1 MFKLN
6 KSLAAI
12 AVTAALGMSSAAFAS
27 NTDGVL
33 KGVVV
38 DGNSTV
44 VSGATVTIKNA
55 STGFTRTV
63 VADADGSY
71 RFPALPIGNYTITTK
86 KAGYDAETVENI
98 SVRIGETSVKNTMF
112 ATGVERIAVTGRVI
126 SMVDVSSSESA
137 LNIDSVELERVP
149 VPRDVTSV
157 ALLAPGTTRGDSRF
171 GGASF
176 GGASVAENS
185 TYINGLNV
193 TNFRNGLGFSNVPY
207 EFYDQFQVKT
217 GGYSAEFGRST
228 GGVINAVVKSGTNE
242 FKAGGSVYFQPEGLR
257 ENSPSVLAND
267 GTYMSYRDDNSRSSL
282 NANIWASGAII
293 EDTLFYYAIYNPKD
307 IESETNSYKT
317 GGSRFESQADDAFWG
332 AKIDWNISDNHRLE
346 FLAFSDESTYA
357 SDAYKQQGETEVYNS
372 TAFENSGGDNWSVKY
387 IGYLT
392 DDLTMSVLYGENSYD
407 VTNSSTT
414 GATCELILD
423 YRHYDGQDGDVPIE
437 NLYTG
442 CATTANYNI
451 EIGDDTREAFRV
463 DFEWLLGD
471 DHTLRFGM
479 DNETNSSY
487 SQQAYSG
494 PNGSYSL
501 IYKGSDIV
509 GTPAGEDAIMIR
521 TRTVEG
527 TFETE
532 ASAFYIEDTWL
543 ISDTLTAKIGLRNEV
558 FDNKNGS
565 GNTFVKIDDM
575 IAPRLGLSWDI
586 NGDGESKVFA
596 NWGRYYLP
604 VANNTNIR
612 LSGNEADVRNY
623 YVLDGLTEQSFNGN
637 TYWNAE
643 FGSPFRTQ
651 VNADGSE
658 PDTRSIVDADLDPMF
673 QDEFILGYEAMI
685 NDDWSYGVKYTN
697 RVMDGAIDDMIIDHA
712 YDCGVDET
720 GGVYHPGQ
728 YVLGN
733 PGEEMTVFGDTDC
746 SIGDNGKF
754 DYSVDG
760 YMTFSA
766 EDLVYAK
773 AERKY
778 DALDFS
784 VSKAWDGDWSLRATY
799 TWSRSRGNAEGLVKS
814 DNGQRDA
821 GLTTDWDFPELMDGA
836 EGYLPNDRRHNFKV
850 YGTVAITEELTA
862 GFNFNL
868 ESGRPQSAFGLGHP
882 NVGEVDYGSTYYLTT
897 NTGTKED
904 PVYEYSFVP
913 RGSMGRLPWQARLD
927 LNLMYKTQISGLDTT
942 FKVDVFNAL
951 NADAYTRVDEDAES
965 NFAVINDRTF
975 GRPLSFQ
982 TPRYVQFSASVRF

>member
-33 KGVVV
+33 KGIVV

-55 STGFTRTV
+55 DTGFTRTV
-63 VADADGSY
+63 VADVDGSY

-98 SVRIGETSVKNTMF
+98 RVRIGETSVKNTMF

-176 GGASVAENS
+176 GGSSVAENS

-257 ENSPSVLAND
+257 ETSPSVLAND
-267 GTYMSYRDDNSRSSL
+267 GKYITYRDDDTRSSV

-307 IESETNSYKT
+307 IQSETDRYKSE
-317 GGSRFESQADDAFWG
+317 GDRFEDSRDDAFWG
-332 AKIDWNISDNHRLE
+332 AKIDWNVSDNHRLE
-346 FLAFSDESTYA
+346 FLAFSDESTTE
-357 SDAYKQQGETEVYNS
+357 SDAYTKQGESEVYNS
-372 TAFENSGGDNWSVKY
+372 TAFDNTGGSNWSAKY

-392 DDLTMSVLYGENSYD
+392 DDLTVSVLYGENEQDRTS
-407 VTNSSTT
+407 SSTT

-423 YRHYDGQDGDVPIE
+423 YRFYDGARGDVPI
-437 NLYTG
+437 NQVNTG
-442 CATTANYNI
+442 CATTSNYFV
-451 EIGDDTREAFRV
+451 EEGKDTREAFRI

-494 PNGSYSL
+494 PNGAYWL
-501 IYKGSDIV
+501 VYNGDDIA
-509 GTPAGEDAIMIR
+509 GAPAGEDVIR
-521 TRTVEG
+521 DRVRTVEG

-532 ASAFYIEDTWL
+532 ATAFYIEDTWL
-543 ISDTLTAKIGLRNEV
+543 INDNLTAKIGLRNEV

-586 NGDGESKVFA
+586 NGDGESKVFV
-596 NWGRYYLP
+596 NWGRYFLP
-604 VANNTNIR
+604 VASNTNIR
-612 LSGNEADVRNY
+612 LSGNESDYRNY
-623 YVLDGLTEQSFNGN
+623 YVLEGWDQKDFNGN
-637 TYWNAE
+637 TYWSAVV
-643 FGSPFRTQ
+643 GSPFRTDEL
-651 VNADGSE
+651 ADGSE

-712 YDCGVDET
+712 YDCGAD
-720 GGVYHPGQ
+720 YHPNQ

-733 PGEEMTVFGDTDC
+733 PGEDMTVFGDSDC
-746 SIGDNGKF
+746 
-754 DYSVDG
+754 DG
-760 YMTFSA
+760 TPDAYMTFSA
-766 EDLVYAK
+766 EDLVYDK

-778 DALDFS
+778 DSIDLS
-784 VSKAWDGDWSLRATY
+784 VAKAWDGDWSLRATY

-814 DNGQRDA
+814 DNGQTDA

-897 NTGTKED
+897 NTGTQED

-927 LNLMYKTQISGLDTT
+927 LNLMYKTQISGFDTT

-951 NADAYTRVDEDAES
+951 NADSYTRVNEDAES
-965 NFAVINDRTF
+965 TFATVNDRTF
-975 GRPLSFQ
+975 GRPVAFQ

>member
-33 KGVVV
+33 KGIVV

-55 STGFTRTV
+55 DTGFTRTV
-63 VADADGSY
+63 VADVDGSY

-98 SVRIGETSVKNTMF
+98 RVRIGETSVKNTMF

-176 GGASVAENS
+176 GGSSVAENS

-257 ENSPSVLAND
+257 ETSPSVLAND
-267 GTYMSYRDDNSRSSL
+267 GKYITYRDDDTRSSV

-307 IESETNSYKT
+307 IQSETDRYKSE
-317 GGSRFESQADDAFWG
+317 GDRFEDSRDDAFWG
-332 AKIDWNISDNHRLE
+332 AKIDWNVSDNHRLE
-346 FLAFSDESTYA
+346 FLAFSDESTTE
-357 SDAYKQQGETEVYNS
+357 SDAYTKQGESEVYNS
-372 TAFENSGGDNWSVKY
+372 TAFDNTGGSNWSAKY

-392 DDLTMSVLYGENSYD
+392 DDLTVSVLYGENEQDRTS
-407 VTNSSTT
+407 SSTT

-423 YRHYDGQDGDVPIE
+423 YRFYDGARGDVPI
-437 NLYTG
+437 NQVNTG
-442 CATTANYNI
+442 CATTSNYFV
-451 EIGDDTREAFRV
+451 EEGKDTREAFRI

-494 PNGSYSL
+494 PNGAYWL
-501 IYKGSDIV
+501 VYNGDDIA
-509 GTPAGEDAIMIR
+509 GAPAGEDVIR
-521 TRTVEG
+521 DRVRTVEG

-532 ASAFYIEDTWL
+532 ATAFYIEDTWL
-543 ISDTLTAKIGLRNEV
+543 INDNLTAKIGLRNEV

-586 NGDGESKVFA
+586 NGDGESKVFV
-596 NWGRYYLP
+596 NWGRYFLP
-604 VANNTNIR
+604 VASNTNIR
-612 LSGNEADVRNY
+612 LSGNESDYRNY
-623 YVLDGLTEQSFNGN
+623 YVLEGWDQKDFNGN
-637 TYWNAE
+637 TYWSAVV
-643 FGSPFRTQ
+643 GSPFRTDEL
-651 VNADGSE
+651 ADGSE

-712 YDCGVDET
+712 YDCGAD
-720 GGVYHPGQ
+720 YHPNQ

-733 PGEEMTVFGDTDC
+733 PGEDMTVFGDSDC
-746 SIGDNGKF
+746 
-754 DYSVDG
+754 DG
-760 YMTFSA
+760 TPDAYMTFSA
-766 EDLVYAK
+766 EDLVYDK

-778 DALDFS
+778 DSIDLS
-784 VSKAWDGDWSLRATY
+784 VAKAWDGDWSLRATY

-814 DNGQRDA
+814 DNGQTDA

-897 NTGTKED
+897 NTGTQED

-927 LNLMYKTQISGLDTT
+927 LNLMYKTQISGFDTT

-951 NADAYTRVDEDAES
+951 NADSYTRVNEDAES
-965 NFAVINDRTF
+965 TFATVNDRTF
-975 GRPLSFQ
+975 GRPVAFQ
-982 TPRYVQFSASVRF
+982 TDRKSVV

>member
-33 KGVVV
+33 KGIVV

-55 STGFTRTV
+55 ETGFTRTV

-98 SVRIGETSVKNTMF
+98 RVRIGETSVKNTMF

-176 GGASVAENS
+176 GGSSVAENS

-257 ENSPSVLAND
+257 ETSPSVLAND
-267 GTYMSYRDDNSRSSL
+267 GKYITYRDDDTRSSV

-307 IESETNSYKT
+307 IQSETDRYKSE
-317 GGSRFESQADDAFWG
+317 GDRFEDSRDDAFWG
-332 AKIDWNISDNHRLE
+332 AKIDWNVSDNHRLE
-346 FLAFSDESTYA
+346 FLAFSDESTTE
-357 SDAYKQQGETEVYNS
+357 SDAYTKQGESEVYNS
-372 TAFENSGGDNWSVKY
+372 TAFDNTGGSNWSAKY

-392 DDLTMSVLYGENSYD
+392 DDLTVSVLYGENEQDRTS
-407 VTNSSTT
+407 SSTT

-423 YRHYDGQDGDVPIE
+423 YRFYDGARGDVPI
-437 NLYTG
+437 NQVNTG
-442 CATTANYNI
+442 CATTSNYFV
-451 EIGDDTREAFRV
+451 EEGKDTREAFRI

-494 PNGSYSL
+494 PNGAYWL
-501 IYKGSDIV
+501 VYNGDDIA
-509 GTPAGEDAIMIR
+509 GAPAGEDVIR
-521 TRTVEG
+521 DRVRTVEG

-532 ASAFYIEDTWL
+532 ATAFYIEDTWL
-543 ISDTLTAKIGLRNEV
+543 INDNLTAKIGLRNEV

-586 NGDGESKVFA
+586 NGDGESKVFV
-596 NWGRYYLP
+596 NWGRYFLP
-604 VANNTNIR
+604 VASNTNIR
-612 LSGNEADVRNY
+612 LSGNESDYRNY
-623 YVLDGLTEQSFNGN
+623 YVLEGWDQKDFNGN
-637 TYWNAE
+637 TYWSAVV
-643 FGSPFRTQ
+643 GSPFRTDEL
-651 VNADGSE
+651 ADGSE

-712 YDCGVDET
+712 YDCGAD
-720 GGVYHPGQ
+720 YQPHQ

-733 PGEEMTVFGDTDC
+733 PGEDMTVFGDSDC
-746 SIGDNGKF
+746 
-754 DYSVDG
+754 DG
-760 YMTFSA
+760 TPDAYMTFSA
-766 EDLVYAK
+766 EDLVYDK

-778 DALDFS
+778 DSIDLS
-784 VSKAWDGDWSLRATY
+784 VAKAWDGDWSLRATY

-814 DNGQRDA
+814 DNGQTDA

-897 NTGTKED
+897 NTGTQED

-927 LNLMYKTQISGLDTT
+927 LNLMYKTQISGFDTT

-951 NADAYTRVDEDAES
+951 NADSYTRVNEDAES
-965 NFAVINDRTF
+965 TFATVNDRTF
-975 GRPLSFQ
+975 GRPVAFQ

>member
-33 KGVVV
+33 KGIVV

-55 STGFTRTV
+55 DTGFTRTV

-98 SVRIGETSVKNTMF
+98 RVRIGETSVKNTMF

-176 GGASVAENS
+176 GGSSVAENS

-257 ENSPSVLAND
+257 ETSPSVLAND
-267 GTYMSYRDDNSRSSL
+267 GKYITYRDDDTRSSV

-307 IESETNSYKT
+307 IQSETDRYKSE
-317 GGSRFESQADDAFWG
+317 GDRFEDSRDDAFWG
-332 AKIDWNISDNHRLE
+332 AKIDWNVSDNHRLE
-346 FLAFSDESTYA
+346 FLAFSDESTTE
-357 SDAYKQQGETEVYNS
+357 SDAYTKQGESEVYNS
-372 TAFENSGGDNWSVKY
+372 TAFDNTGGSNWSAKY

-392 DDLTMSVLYGENSYD
+392 DDLTVSVLYGENEQDRTS
-407 VTNSSTT
+407 SSTT

-423 YRHYDGQDGDVPIE
+423 YRFYDGARGDVPI
-437 NLYTG
+437 NQVNTG
-442 CATTANYNI
+442 CATTSNYFV
-451 EIGDDTREAFRV
+451 EEGKDTREAFRI

-494 PNGSYSL
+494 PNGAYWL
-501 IYKGSDIV
+501 VYNGDDIA
-509 GTPAGEDAIMIR
+509 GAPAGEDVIR
-521 TRTVEG
+521 DRVRTVEG

-532 ASAFYIEDTWL
+532 ATAFYIEDTWL
-543 ISDTLTAKIGLRNEV
+543 INDNLTAKIGLRNEV

-586 NGDGESKVFA
+586 NGDGESKVFV
-596 NWGRYYLP
+596 NWGRYFLP
-604 VANNTNIR
+604 VASNTNIR
-612 LSGNEADVRNY
+612 LSGNESDYRNY
-623 YVLDGLTEQSFNGN
+623 YVLEGWDQKDFNGN
-637 TYWNAE
+637 TYWSAVV
-643 FGSPFRTQ
+643 GSPFRTDEL
-651 VNADGSE
+651 ADGSE

-712 YDCGVDET
+712 YDCGAD
-720 GGVYHPGQ
+720 YHPNQ

-733 PGEEMTVFGDTDC
+733 PGEDMTVFGDSDC
-746 SIGDNGKF
+746 
-754 DYSVDG
+754 DG
-760 YMTFSA
+760 TPDAYMTFSA
-766 EDLVYAK
+766 EDLVYDK

-778 DALDFS
+778 DSIDLS
-784 VSKAWDGDWSLRATY
+784 VAKAWDGDWSLRATY

-814 DNGQRDA
+814 DNGQTDA

-897 NTGTKED
+897 NTGTQED

-927 LNLMYKTQISGLDTT
+927 LNLMYKTQISGFDTT

-951 NADAYTRVDEDAES
+951 NADSYTRVNEDAES
-965 NFAVINDRTF
+965 TFATVNDRTF
-975 GRPLSFQ
+975 GRPVAFQ

>member
-33 KGVVV
+33 KGIVV

-55 STGFTRTV
+55 DTGFTRTV
-63 VADADGSY
+63 VADVDGSY

-98 SVRIGETSVKNTMF
+98 RVRIGETSVKNTMF

-176 GGASVAENS
+176 GGSSVAENS

-257 ENSPSVLAND
+257 ETSPSVLAND
-267 GTYMSYRDDNSRSSL
+267 GKYITYRDDDTRSSV

-307 IESETNSYKT
+307 IQSETDRYKSE
-317 GGSRFESQADDAFWG
+317 GDRFEDSRDDAFWG
-332 AKIDWNISDNHRLE
+332 AKIDWNVSDNHRLE
-346 FLAFSDESTYA
+346 FLAFSDESTTE
-357 SDAYKQQGETEVYNS
+357 SDAYTKQGESEVYNS
-372 TAFENSGGDNWSVKY
+372 TAFDNTGGSNWSAKY

-392 DDLTMSVLYGENSYD
+392 DDLTVSVLYGENEQDRTS
-407 VTNSSTT
+407 SSTT

-423 YRHYDGQDGDVPIE
+423 YRFYDGARGDVPI
-437 NLYTG
+437 NQVNTG
-442 CATTANYNI
+442 CATTSNYFV
-451 EIGDDTREAFRV
+451 EEGKDTREAFRI

-494 PNGSYSL
+494 PNGAYWL
-501 IYKGSDIV
+501 VYNGDDIA
-509 GTPAGEDAIMIR
+509 GAPAGEDVIR
-521 TRTVEG
+521 DRVRTVEG

-532 ASAFYIEDTWL
+532 ATAFYIEDTWL
-543 ISDTLTAKIGLRNEV
+543 INDNLTAKIGLRNEV

-586 NGDGESKVFA
+586 NGDGESKVFV
-596 NWGRYYLP
+596 NWGRYFLP
-604 VANNTNIR
+604 VASNTNIR
-612 LSGNEADVRNY
+612 LSGNESDYRNY
-623 YVLDGLTEQSFNGN
+623 YVLEGWDQKDFNGN
-637 TYWNAE
+637 TYWSAVV
-643 FGSPFRTQ
+643 GSPFRTDEL
-651 VNADGSE
+651 ADGSE

-712 YDCGVDET
+712 YDCGAD
-720 GGVYHPGQ
+720 YHPHQ

-733 PGEEMTVFGDTDC
+733 PGEDMTVFGDSDC
-746 SIGDNGKF
+746 
-754 DYSVDG
+754 DG
-760 YMTFSA
+760 TPDAYMTFSA
-766 EDLVYAK
+766 EDLVYDK

-778 DALDFS
+778 DSIDLS
-784 VSKAWDGDWSLRATY
+784 VAKAWDGDWSLRATY

-814 DNGQRDA
+814 DNGQTDA

-897 NTGTKED
+897 NTGTQED

-927 LNLMYKTQISGLDTT
+927 LNLMYKTQISGFDTT

-951 NADAYTRVDEDAES
+951 NADSYTRVNEDAES
-965 NFAVINDRTF
+965 TFATVNDRTF
-975 GRPLSFQ
+975 GRPVAFQ

>member
-33 KGVVV
+33 KGIVV

-55 STGFTRTV
+55 ETGFTRTV

-98 SVRIGETSVKNTMF
+98 RVRIGETSVKNTMF

-176 GGASVAENS
+176 GGSSVAENS

-257 ENSPSVLAND
+257 ETSPSVLAND
-267 GTYMSYRDDNSRSSL
+267 GKYITYRDDDTRSSV

-307 IESETNSYKT
+307 IQSETDRYKSE
-317 GGSRFESQADDAFWG
+317 GDRFEDSRDDAFWG
-332 AKIDWNISDNHRLE
+332 AKIDWNVSDNHRLE
-346 FLAFSDESTYA
+346 FLAFSDESTTE
-357 SDAYKQQGETEVYNS
+357 SDAYTKQGESEVYNS
-372 TAFENSGGDNWSVKY
+372 TAFDNTGGSNWSAKY

-392 DDLTMSVLYGENSYD
+392 DDLTVSVLYGENEQDRTS
-407 VTNSSTT
+407 SSTT

-423 YRHYDGQDGDVPIE
+423 YRFYDGARGDVPI
-437 NLYTG
+437 NQVNTG
-442 CATTANYNI
+442 CATTSNYFV
-451 EIGDDTREAFRV
+451 EEGKDTREAFRI

-494 PNGSYSL
+494 PNGAYWL
-501 IYKGSDIV
+501 VYNGDDIA
-509 GTPAGEDAIMIR
+509 GAPAGEDVIR
-521 TRTVEG
+521 DRVRTVEG

-532 ASAFYIEDTWL
+532 ATAFYIEDTWL
-543 ISDTLTAKIGLRNEV
+543 INDNLTAKIGLRNEV

-586 NGDGESKVFA
+586 NGDGESKVFV
-596 NWGRYYLP
+596 NWGRYFLP
-604 VANNTNIR
+604 VASNTNIR
-612 LSGNEADVRNY
+612 LSGNESDYRNY
-623 YVLDGLTEQSFNGN
+623 YVLEGWDQKDFNGN
-637 TYWNAE
+637 TYWSAVV
-643 FGSPFRTQ
+643 GSPFRTDEL
-651 VNADGSE
+651 ADGSE

-712 YDCGVDET
+712 YDCGAD
-720 GGVYHPGQ
+720 YHPNQ

-733 PGEEMTVFGDTDC
+733 PGEDMTVFGDSDC
-746 SIGDNGKF
+746 
-754 DYSVDG
+754 DG
-760 YMTFSA
+760 TPDAYMTFSA
-766 EDLVYAK
+766 EDLVYDK

-778 DALDFS
+778 DSIDLS
-784 VSKAWDGDWSLRATY
+784 VAKAWDGDWSLRATY

-814 DNGQRDA
+814 DNGQTDA

-897 NTGTKED
+897 NTGTQED

-927 LNLMYKTQISGLDTT
+927 LNLMYKTQISGFDTT

-951 NADAYTRVDEDAES
+951 NADSYTRVNEDAES
-965 NFAVINDRTF
+965 TFATVNDRTF
-975 GRPLSFQ
+975 GRPVAFQ